1 VSPADSVP
9 AALAAVRARIDA
21 AARACGRDPAGV
33 TLVAVSKL
41 QPEPLIRAA
50 YACGQRDFGENYVQE
65 LLGKREALADLTEVR
80 WHLIGHLQRNK
91 AKYVAPFVHVAHTV
105 DDLDLGAELG
115 RRARAAG
122 RVLDALVQV
131 NVGGEAQKSGCAPG
145 DLAALL
151 RGRGTLS
158 FALCGALG
166 LVAGSALWHRR
177 RGRLHLERHRGLHEF
192 ARSLTVGVLL
202 AVGGVAALG
211 CTVGQGVTGL
221 STLAVGAALATL
233 ATLAG
238 ALLALRVE
246 YALTRID

>member
-9 AALAAVRARIDA
+9 AALAAVRARIVA
-21 AARACGRDPAGV
+21 AARACGRDPNEV

-41 QPEPLIRAA
+41 QPEALIRAA

-65 LLGKREALADLTEVR
+65 LVGKRDALADLPELR

-91 AKYVAPFVHVAHTV
+91 AKYIAPFVHVAHTV

-151 RGRGTLS
+151 RGLAGVDGLRVRGLMTVPPHTDDPAGARPFFDALRALRDAHGGPEALPTLS
-158 FALCGALG
+158 MGMTHDLE
-166 LVAGSALWHRR
+166 VA
-177 RGRLHLERHRGLHEF
+177 
-192 ARSLTVGVLL
+192 
-202 AVGGVAALG
+202 VAAG
-211 CTVGQGVTGL
+211 
-221 STLAVGAALATL
+221 ATL
-233 ATLAG
+233 VRVGTAIFG
-238 ALLALRVE
+238 ARG
-246 YALTRID
+246 